1 MKKEFDTEF
10 KKKSVVLSYIKN
22 NVTELAAELGI
33 DSASLYRWRRVYKN
47 AELIHFFQQNSS
59 SINALE
65 RENERLQNL
74 IEEAKREKEILKSQ
88 LMI

>member
-1 MKKEFDTEF
+1 MKKEFDSEF

-74 IEEAKREKEILKSQ
+74 IEEAKREREILKSQ
-88 LMI
+88 LMT